1 MLGIDSFT
9 AIMRELQREDCSDK
23 YAERLI
29 RIAEKE
35 AKKKWVKLD
44 LRKENKLGFIVDFVM
59 NEIQIY
65 YTKQCQ

>member
-1 MLGIDSFT
+1 MLGIDSFS

-35 AKKKWVKLD
+35 EKKK
-44 LRKENKLGFIVDFVM
+44 
-59 NEIQIY
+59 
-65 YTKQCQ
+65 